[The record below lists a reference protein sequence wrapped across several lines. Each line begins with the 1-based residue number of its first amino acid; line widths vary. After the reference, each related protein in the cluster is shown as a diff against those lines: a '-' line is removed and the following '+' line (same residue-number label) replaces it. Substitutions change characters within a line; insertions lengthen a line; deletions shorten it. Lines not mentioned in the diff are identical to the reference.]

1 MKLSRRSADL
11 PRPVLD
17 PDKVEMMRAILADYC
32 REHALE
38 LESPEASKKA
48 QELVDWIEFGI
59 RNPDELARMIRPI

>member
-38 LESPEASKKA
+38 LESPEARKKG
-48 QELVDWIEFGI
+48 QELVDWVEFGI
-59 RNPDELARMIRPI
+59 RNPAELARMIRPL